1 MYVCSALALVLY
13 HAWMDF
19 HDIVLVST
27 LTCSTGRLQSRSAT
41 QPRPVSDSR
50 SPPAGLTSWGL
61 SKVTWL
67 ALHRCCGWWTGR
79 AGTTFSSQKVNSCSF
94 LRRTLAT
101 STRWILHMWYVRTCV
116 RATSSHTL
124 CVYIRLLPKPCVRK
138 WRSHYMHPFQ
148 SAANILRALSSHLC
162 IYLPLFLYLVQ
173 IGLLP
178 LTIRFEGTVLM
189 RNLECICTL
198 YWAAFFGIPSWIKS
212 LAQWIKSLAQWIKSL
227 AQSLSL

>member
-41 QPRPVSDSR
+41 QQRPVSDSR

-101 STRWILHMWYVRTCV
+101 STRWILHMWYVRTYVRVCV
-116 RATSSHTL
+116 PLLVTLSVFTSDYFRNLVCPQVKITLHAPLPVCCQYPTGAQLTSMYLRIHLPFIIFVSGTNWASAIDHTIWRYSSHAQFRMHMYTL
-124 CVYIRLLPKPCVRK
+124 LGSFFWYP
-138 WRSHYMHPFQ
+138 
-148 SAANILRALSSHLC
+148 
-162 IYLPLFLYLVQ
+162 
-173 IGLLP
+173 
-178 LTIRFEGTVLM
+178 VL
-189 RNLECICTL
+189 N
-198 YWAAFFGIPSWIKS
+198 
-212 LAQWIKSLAQWIKSL
+212 
-227 AQSLSL
+227 